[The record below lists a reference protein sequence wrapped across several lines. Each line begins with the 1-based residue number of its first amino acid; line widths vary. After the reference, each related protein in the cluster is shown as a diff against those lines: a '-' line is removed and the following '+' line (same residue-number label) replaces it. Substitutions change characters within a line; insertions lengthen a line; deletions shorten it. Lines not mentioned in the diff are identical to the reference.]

1 MRDLVYFTITA
12 ILTVVN
18 ITSYMPQIIKLVKT
32 KSSSDLSLLSWIQF
46 DITYIIY
53 IVLAVMDGAGIGLML
68 ISVMEALLCIITT
81 ILIKVFRK

>member
-46 DITYIIY
+46 DITYILY

>member
-1 MRDLVYFTITA
+1 MRDLVYFTITV

-46 DITYIIY
+46 DITYILY